1 MPSAPSA
8 RTRVARVVICRGNLS
23 FGARAMMA
31 ALISRGGFYP
41 GRRRNL
47 CPSSPQID
55 NQTVESLSLKKK
67 RELNGAETG
76 RGLRTWLD
84 RRYQITPLFEFL
96 QHKQVPIGVHW
107 MGWYYL
113 GGITMFFF
121 IVQVVTGVLLLMYY
135 QPGETTAYESIHFLT
150 TKVPFGWL
158 IRSIHSWSAHLMI
171 ISLVFH
177 MFSTMMLK
185 AYRPPREVTWVS
197 GYFLFLLTMGFGFSG
212 YLLPWNKLAYFATTV
227 GTNIVK
233 SIPLLGNWL
242 LQVLRGGQDVSIN
255 TLYRFFAAHV
265 VILPLGFVAFI
276 GLHLLLIQRQGMA
289 PPVGEKT
296 APRGMRFFPSFALRD
311 LLLWLACLMVLAS
324 LAVFLPYGPG
334 IPGMDWELGD
344 KADPLAPAY
353 PGIKPEWYFLWEY
366 QLLKEF
372 PPHLFG
378 LEGPQVCLFVIGILF
393 AIWAIIPWIDRR
405 AYRDKPSPVFSDL
418 GWAAILFLAY
428 LTLKGWDIGAKGIAE
443 GVAAMQQV
451 ARVCAWWT
459 LAAGAVVILV
469 RYRRFEHRWFILTAA
484 ALLHVVLHGLLGV
497 SYLLAGLISLAL
509 ATVAML
515 ALSFQARP
523 PSET

>member
-1 MPSAPSA
+1 MQS
-8 RTRVARVVICRGNLS
+8 
-23 FGARAMMA
+23 
-31 ALISRGGFYP
+31 
-41 GRRRNL
+41 
-47 CPSSPQID
+47 ID
-55 NQTVESLSLKKK
+55 NPTVESSSQKKEPE
-67 RELNGAETG
+67 RGAGETASG
-76 RGLRTWLD
+76 ALRAWLD
-84 RRYQITPLFEFL
+84 RRYQLTPLFDFL
-96 QHKQVPIGVHW
+96 SHKQVPLGVHW

-121 IVQVVTGVLLLMYY
+121 MVQVVTGVLLLMYY
-135 QPGETTAYESIHFLT
+135 QPGEATAYESIHFLT

-171 ISLVFH
+171 ISLLLH

-197 GYFLFLLTMGFGFSG
+197 GYLLFLLTMGFGFSG

-227 GTNIVK
+227 GTNIVR
-233 SIPLLGNWL
+233 SVPVLGNWL
-242 LQVLRGGQDVSIN
+242 LEVLRGGQEVSIN

-265 VILPLGFVAFI
+265 VILPLAFVAFI

-289 PPVGEKT
+289 PPLGEKV

-311 LLLWLACLMVLAS
+311 LLLWLACLMVLAA

-378 LEGPQVCLFVIGILF
+378 LEGPQLCLFVIGILF
-393 AIWAIIPWIDRR
+393 VIWALIPWIDRR
-405 AYRDKPSPVFSDL
+405 AYRDKPSPAFSDL
-418 GWAAILFLAY
+418 GWAAILFLTY
-428 LTLKGWDIGAKGIAE
+428 LTLMGWDVGAHHNAE
-443 GVAAMQQV
+443 QLTSMQEV

-469 RYRRFEHRWFILTAA
+469 RSWRFGHRWFILTGA
-484 ALLHVVLHGLLGV
+484 ALLQVILHGLIGV
-497 SYLLAGLISLAL
+497 SYLLAGLISFVLAAIAIL
-509 ATVAML
+509 VLLYFRRSGADAAIST
-515 ALSFQARP
+515 
-523 PSET
+523 